1 MIKKYENLDYLSSKS
16 GFPGTAWRPQ
26 CRRGKPFH
34 QQLPRLR
41 GDHWADVTEINVN
54 MNLAENQSI
63 GVIITTTEQV
73 GKKDF
78 QISVH
83 QVYLYFVT
91 RLIGLA

>member
-1 MIKKYENLDYLSSKS
+1 MSLIKNSENLDYFSSKS

-41 GDHWADVTEINVN
+41 GDHWADVTAIN
-54 MNLAENQSI
+54 MNMYVAENQSI

-78 QISVH
+78 QMSVH
-83 QVYLYFVT
+83 QVYILSP
-91 RLIGLA
+91 G